1 MPREQTSSS
10 RSPDVAGSEF
20 FDTLREM
27 GRNWME
33 RASAE
38 AERGSK
44 LSKDLSNAHSV
55 PDAVTAYQ
63 GWFSSEMNA
72 RIYSR
77 FAIAS
82 LDLSERGRNLADK
95 SRVLIVA
102 EAWLDLAEET
112 TQLVERETSEA
123 HRIIKQPL
131 ISMTLKA
138 APPQP

>member
-1 MPREQTSSS
+1 MSCEH
-10 RSPDVAGSEF
+10 EF
-20 FDTLREM
+20 R
-27 GRNWME
+27 
-33 RASAE
+33 
-38 AERGSK
+38 
-44 LSKDLSNAHSV
+44 
-55 PDAVTAYQ
+55 
-63 GWFSSEMNA
+63 
-72 RIYSR
+72 R
-77 FAIAS
+77 FARAT
-82 LDLSERGRNLADK
+82 LVLSERGRNLADN